1 MQQKLS
7 DCIDLL
13 WQKDLPFVAY
23 RLPQQNDISL
33 IAQLTS
39 ELQIL
44 DLKNIESVS
53 GFVIAPFESTKTQKA
68 YLLKPDIVIDS
79 IEEVAKIEKIK
90 SLPNKLGNNKIVNK
104 IWSKE
109 TYLEKADSVINDLK
123 NKKLQKLVLSRVIE
137 KKLQQDFNPG
147 VAYASLNDRY
157 ADSFN
162 YIFHLPEIGSW
173 IGASPETFLRIS
185 KSYIET
191 MSLAGTK
198 PIDNIDWTPKEIEEQ
213 AIVTDFIKNQLER
226 LNIINYSVQDPKTLK
241 AGNVGHLS
249 TKFMI
254 PIQDLQNKTGEL
266 VGALHPTPAVC
277 GMPQQT
283 AYEYILQIE
292 AHDRKFYT
300 GFLGPWQLNGQSE
313 LFVNL
318 RCAEFDHTALHLFVG
333 GGLTSSSVAESEWEE
348 TEYKS
353 KTLLAIAENF

>member
-68 YLLKPDIVIDS
+68 YLLKPDIVLDS
-79 IEEVAKIEKIK
+79 IDEVAKIEKIK

-109 TYLEKADSVINDLK
+109 TYLEKADPVINDLK

-137 KKLQQDFNPG
+137 KKLQQDFGPG
-147 VAYASLNDRY
+147 DAYASLNDRY

-198 PIDNIDWTPKEIEEQ
+198 PIDNIDWTPKE
-213 AIVTDFIKNQLER
+213 
-226 LNIINYSVQDPKTLK
+226 
-241 AGNVGHLS
+241 
-249 TKFMI
+249 
-254 PIQDLQNKTGEL
+254 IQDLQNKTGEL

>member
-1 MQQKLS
+1 MHQKLN

-39 ELQIL
+39 ELQIF

-53 GFVIAPFESTKTQKA
+53 GFVIAPFKSAETQKA
-68 YLLKPDIVIDS
+68 YLLKPDIVIGS
-79 IEEVAKIEKIK
+79 IDEVAKIEKIK
-90 SLPNKLGNNKIVNK
+90 SLPNKLSNNKLISK

-109 TYLEKADSVINDLK
+109 TYLEKANTVINDLK
-123 NKKLQKLVLSRVIE
+123 NKKLRKLVLSRVIE
-137 KKLQQDFNPG
+137 KKLQQDFDPG
-147 VAYASLNDRY
+147 DAYAILNDRY

-185 KSYIET
+185 KSHVDT

-198 PIDNIDWTPKEIEEQ
+198 SIDNLNWTPKEIEEQ
-213 AIVTDFIKNQLER
+213 AIVTDFIKDQLHE
-226 LNIINYSVQDPKTLK
+226 LSISNYTVKGTETIT
-241 AGNVGHLS
+241 AGMLGHLS
-249 TKFMI
+249 SKFKI
-254 PIQDLQNKTGEL
+254 PLNSLKNKIGEL
-266 VGALHPTPAVC
+266 ISTLHPTPAVC
-277 GMPQQT
+277 GMPQQE
-283 AYEYILQIE
+283 AYEYIRKVE
-292 AHDRKFYT
+292 DHDRKFYT
-300 GFLGPWQLNGQSE
+300 GFLGPWQLKEQSE

-318 RCAEFDHTALHLFVG
+318 RCAEFNRTALHLFVG

>member
-1 MQQKLS
+1 MQNSLK
-7 DCIDLL
+7 DIVNTL
-13 WQKDLPFVAY
+13 WSKGLPFVAY
-23 RLPQQNDISL
+23 RLPRQKKVNIL
-33 IAQLTS
+33 VQLS
-39 ELQIL
+39 EAVQLF

-53 GFVIAPFESTKTQKA
+53 GFVIAPFDSAETKKA
-68 YLLKPDIVIDS
+68 YLLKPDILIDS
-79 IEEVAKIEKIK
+79 LDEVAEIDEIK

-109 TYLEKADSVINDLK
+109 TYLEKANTVINDLK

-137 KKLQQDFNPG
+137 KKLQQDFDPG
-147 VAYASLNDRY
+147 VTYAGLNDRY
-157 ADSFN
+157 NDSFN

-185 KSYIET
+185 KLHIET
-191 MSLAGTK
+191 IALAGTK
-198 PIDNIDWTPKEIEEQ
+198 PIDNLDWTLKEIEEQ
-213 AIVTDFIKNQLER
+213 AIVTDFIKNQLDG
-226 LNIINYSVQDPKTLK
+226 LNIINYSIQGPKTLK

-266 VGALHPTPAVC
+266 VTVLHPTPAVC
-277 GMPQQT
+277 GMPQQET
-283 AYEYILQIE
+283 YKYILQIE
-292 AHDRKFYT
+292 ANDRKFYT

-318 RCAEFDHTALHLFVG
+318 RCAEFNRTTLHLFVG
-333 GGLTSSSVAESEWEE
+333 GGLTASSVAESEWEE